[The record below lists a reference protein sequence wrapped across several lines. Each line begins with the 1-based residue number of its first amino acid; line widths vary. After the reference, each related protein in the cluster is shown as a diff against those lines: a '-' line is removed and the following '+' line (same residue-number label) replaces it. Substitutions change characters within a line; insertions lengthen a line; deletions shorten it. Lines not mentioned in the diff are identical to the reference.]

1 MWRKRVPSTGIS
13 DASFVL
19 PYSKGAS
26 SKLQGGELEALG
38 PRQAAKEMRVWAGLT
53 LMVNMHLASAGR
65 PFRKEVF
72 FNFVEMMPP
81 SLIDPAVLGHVDK
94 THLSGG
100 CLHHLLVPG
109 AAPDTT
115 RESFLK
121 HQPLPS

>member
-81 SLIDPAVLGHVDK
+81 SLIPGETPHFRNLKNQMHFPHPVQLHLGINIR
-94 THLSGG
+94 
-100 CLHHLLVPG
+100 P
-109 AAPDTT
+109 
-115 RESFLK
+115 
-121 HQPLPS
+121 